1 MTTMEKKILDRLD
14 QALISVRDSASPSLS
29 KVIIEMTQKLDEHI
43 ITHEKDVK
51 AINEKLDPVA
61 DAFGKVTGF
70 RSVVLTVSTLMLSG
84 WGIIEAW
91 KRFTGK

>member
-1 MTTMEKKILDRLD
+1 MSQEMKQLMDKLD
-14 QALISVRDSASPSLS
+14 QTLIAVRDSASPSLS
-29 KVIIEMTQKLDEHI
+29 KVILEMTKKLDEHI

-51 AINEKLDPVA
+51 AINAKLDPVA
-61 DAFGKVTGF
+61 DAFSKVTGF
-70 RSVVLTVSTLMLSG
+70 RSVILTVSTLMLST